1 MKTKMLYLKC
11 KQIFLTAFD
20 CALKLLQYCK
30 SESLVANGPRL
41 LLSPHRWL
49 RRDNASKAD
58 IWNLWKIFES
68 RAQRKKNAGTLF
80 IEILY
85 GFIWLSSFSCLL
97 FSLFLVSQVI
107 IVFLVF
113 TGIGLGYFSYRFECL
128 IITYIHNSFVEY
140 MPGFKLNH

>member
-1 MKTKMLYLKC
+1 LLNKIK
-11 KQIFLTAFD
+11 IIISLTAFV
-20 CALKLLQYCK
+20 CALKLLQHCS

-49 RRDNASKAD
+49 SRDNTTKAD
-58 IWNLWKIFES
+58 IWNPKSEKSVRPALKE
-68 RAQRKKNAGTLF
+68 RNTQLF

-113 TGIGLGYFSYRFECL
+113 IGIGQGYFQYRFECL
-128 IITYIHNSFVEY
+128 IVTYIHNSFCRVY
-140 MPGFKLNH
+140 ALL